1 MATAVLQPRPV
12 RSFMSQPQPVH
23 VPVMLDEVL
32 AWLNPQPGQTIVD
45 GTLGAGGHTQALSQ
59 RVGSAGLVISFDR
72 DPAALDAAERN
83 LAGRSIKLVHS
94 DFRDLAAVLRQLELE
109 QVDAV
114 LLDLGLSSDQL
125 ADSERG
131 FSFDAAG
138 PLDLRFDT
146 TTGTPA
152 WQLLEKLT
160 AERLADIIYQYGE
173 ERFSRRIAR
182 KIVERRQSQ
191 PVRTATD
198 LADLVRRCVP
208 RSRDSERID
217 PATRTFQALRI
228 AVNDELGSL
237 EQVLRDLPRCVRP
250 GGRVAIIS
258 FHSLEDR
265 LVKES
270 FRSDDRW
277 RVLTNKPLR
286 ATDGEVARNPRSR
299 SAKLRIAERVG

>member
-1 MATAVLQPRPV
+1 M
-12 RSFMSQPQPVH
+12 SESQPIH
-23 VPVMLDEVL
+23 VPVMLDEIV
-32 AWLNPQPGQTIVD
+32 AWLDPQPGQTLVD
-45 GTLGAGGHTQALSQ
+45 GTLGAGGHTRALAE
-59 RVGSAGLVISFDR
+59 RIGPTGLVVSFDR

-83 LAGRSIKLVHS
+83 LAGMCVKLAHS
-94 DFRDLAAVLRQLELE
+94 DFRDLALVLRQLDLDC
-109 QVDAV
+109 VDGV
-114 LLDLGLSSDQL
+114 VLDLGLSSDQL

-131 FSFDAAG
+131 FSFDTDG
-138 PLDLRFDT
+138 PLDLRFNT
-146 TTGTPA
+146 TTGAPA
-152 WQLLEKLT
+152 WQLLERLT

-182 KIVERRQSQ
+182 KIVERRETD
-191 PVRTATD
+191 PVRTAGE

-237 EQVLRDLPRCVRP
+237 EKVLRDLPQCVRVD
-250 GGRVAIIS
+250 GRVAIIS

-270 FRSDDRW
+270 FRDDPRW
-277 RVLTNKPLR
+277 EVLTKKPLR
-286 ATDGEVARNPRSR
+286 ASDDETERNPRSR
-299 SAKLRIAERVG
+299 SAKMRVAKRIS